1 MELMIEGAS
10 ESPHKITTKDAYLI
24 LLCLTPIL
32 IMFAVLGRIW
42 IGFGAWMCS
51 GLVSLVVRNR
61 WDLRMHFWFWATI
74 FLAGLLQIPLV
85 LFMPWSD
92 RSLTWFSFL
101 PVAVVDFGLVYGSVK
116 LVEKLMARRI
126 QSVSSQ

>member
-1 MELMIEGAS
+1 MIAGAS
-10 ESPHKITTKDAYLI
+10 ESPRKITTKDAYLI

-32 IMFAVLGRIW
+32 IVFAVLGKIW

-51 GLVSLVVRNR
+51 GLVSLVVRSR
-61 WDLRMHFWFWATI
+61 WDLRMHVWFWATI
-74 FLAGLLQIPLV
+74 FLAGLLQIPIV
-85 LFMPWSD
+85 LFVPWND
-92 RSLTWFSFL
+92 RGLTWITFL
-101 PVAVVDFGLVYGSVK
+101 PVAAMDYGLVYGCVK